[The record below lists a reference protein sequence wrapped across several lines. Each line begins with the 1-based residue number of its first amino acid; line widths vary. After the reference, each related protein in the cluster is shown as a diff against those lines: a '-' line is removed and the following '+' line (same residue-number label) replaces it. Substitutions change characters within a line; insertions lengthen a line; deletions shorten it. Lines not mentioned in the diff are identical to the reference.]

1 MRRMESPWTFT
12 APRVFLLFLQASRF
26 MRMENESSLSLT
38 NFPPIWTDICKNKHL
53 NVLVWNWSCCSSTAE
68 FNFRLGFRASWTPVE
83 VIDYIAKWWQIK
95 WFLVCMIFTPQCL
108 VSRRN
113 LAKIDPINIKS
124 KQLYS
129 PHFGIRWKQD
139 GNKVEIDSEST
150 FYWHH
155 VPQDEIVQNIETR
168 GRSKLR
174 PRLHGWGRILLQ
186 VAVLFARVHRN
197 FCTVSALEWLFWMT
211 PQGCIEPIM
220 LHWVQ
225 ISIIVSL
232 RNRTAERGGRQNACV
247 WQKWHD
253 YYLYVLSSSSLDF
266 NVFRSFSKRSVLRKT
281 DEV

>member
-1 MRRMESPWTFT
+1 M
-12 APRVFLLFLQASRF
+12 
-26 MRMENESSLSLT
+26 
-38 NFPPIWTDICKNKHL
+38 
-53 NVLVWNWSCCSSTAE
+53 STVE
-68 FNFRLGFRASWTPVE
+68 FNTRLGFRASWTPVE
-83 VIDYIAKWWQIK
+83 VIDYIAKWLQIK
-95 WFLVCMIFTPQCL
+95 SFLVFMIFTLQCL
-108 VSRRN
+108 VSRCK

-124 KQLYS
+124 KQLYR
-129 PHFGIRWKQD
+129 PYFGIRCIVWWRTQNIIS
-139 GNKVEIDSEST
+139 GSKVEIDSEST

-186 VAVLFARVHRN
+186 IAVPFARAHRN

-225 ISIIVSL
+225 IAIIVSL

-247 WQKWHD
+247 WQTWQD
-253 YYLYVLSSSSLDF
+253 YYLYVLS
-266 NVFRSFSKRSVLRKT
+266 
-281 DEV
+281 